1 MPVTATLLRKFAA
14 AFGEDVT
21 NELVNWFAQVEAAQR
36 SELET
41 SINRRFDL
49 FEARLE
55 QRLAETK
62 AELRTEIAGLRVEI
76 AGHGVHIANQRSD
89 LLKWM
94 FVFWA
99 GTVIPLAGLM
109 VALTKF

>member
-1 MPVTATLLRKFAA
+1 MPVSATLLRKFTV

-21 NELVNWFAQVEAAQR
+21 NELVTWFDQVETARR
-36 SELET
+36 SELEAWI
-41 SINRRFDL
+41 SRRFDL

-62 AELRTEIAGLRVEI
+62 GELRTEIAGLRVEI